1 MPQHKSCEKRLR
13 QAAKL
18 RLRNRF
24 YKTSLRTEIKRIR
37 SITEKDAAVTQLARV
52 FSTLDKLVKK
62 GMIHKNKAANQKSK
76 LTKLVHNLA

>member
-13 QAAKL
+13 QAAKS

-24 YKTSLRTEIKRIR
+24 YKASLRTETKKIR
-37 SITEKDAAVTQLARV
+37 EMTEKEAAEKQLHHI

-76 LTKLVHNLA
+76 LTKLVNSLA